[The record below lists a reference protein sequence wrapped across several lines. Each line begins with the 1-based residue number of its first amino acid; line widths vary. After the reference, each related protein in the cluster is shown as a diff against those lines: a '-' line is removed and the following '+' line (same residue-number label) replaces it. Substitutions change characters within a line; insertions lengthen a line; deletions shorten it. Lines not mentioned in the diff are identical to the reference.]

1 MITTLQEDKMQKL
14 ILVLMVLALVA
25 GCNSKPEGEPPVP
38 MQQQETV
45 KPTGLVGTVLEAMDS
60 GGYTYALMQ
69 ILESE
74 VWVAGPVSELEIGT
88 EYEIT
93 NPMLMNNFHS
103 KTMDKTFDE
112 IYFISGYITP
122 GSSTDVAVAQEMQT
136 AHANLSEPESELSF
150 DGISVPDAGFTVSH
164 IIENRADLAG
174 KTVTLRAKVVKA
186 SANIMN
192 LNWLHLRD
200 GSGADGS
207 NDLTITSDDMA
218 KVGDTVLVTGLVTV
232 DKDFGAGYFYK
243 VILEEASIT
252 VE

>member
-1 MITTLQEDKMQKL
+1 MQKM

-38 MQQQETV
+38 MQQHETA
-45 KPTGLVGTVLEAMDS
+45 KPAGLVGTVMETTDS

-69 ILESE
+69 ILDSE
-74 VWVAGPVSELEIGT
+74 VWAAGPVSELEIGT
-88 EYEIT
+88 EYELA

-112 IYFISGYITP
+112 IYFIGGFIVP
-122 GSSTDVAVAQEMQT
+122 GSSTEVAVAQEMQA
-136 AHANLSEPESELSF
+136 AHANVNETNTEFSF
-150 DGISVPDAGFTVSH
+150 DGISVPDGGFTVSH

-192 LNWLHLRD
+192 RNWLHLRD
-200 GSGADGS
+200 GTGAEGG
-207 NDLTITSDDMA
+207 NDLTITSADMA
-218 KVGDTVLVTGLVTV
+218 KAGDTVLVTGTLTV

-243 VILEEASIT
+243 VILEETSIT